1 MLEMN
6 KRIIIGTLLVLL
18 IIGMAIFCFMN
29 KDKLFSSDI
38 NVTYPNGCTEHFVDK
53 QLVSP
58 SCGCVL
64 NVGSKDYICPVKS
77 LV

>member
-1 MLEMN
+1 MN

-18 IIGMAIFCFMN
+18 IIGMGIFCVMN

-38 NVTYPNGCTEHFVDK
+38 NVSYPNGCTEHFVDK

-58 SCGCVL
+58 SCGCTL
-64 NVGSKDYICPVKS
+64 IPGQKDYMCPGES